1 MSETP
6 STGLVGEASMIVGD
20 ADTAVAMGSGDLL
33 VLASPRVAA
42 LSEEAAVAAVAMQID
57 AASTTVGTSLALDH
71 LAPSAV
77 GTAVTATARL
87 DAVDGRA
94 LVFSIDVVSGDTV
107 VARVRHERIIVD
119 RDRFLRHPA
128 LRSDRSA

>member
-1 MSETP
+1 MSATV
-6 STGLVGEASMIVGD
+6 STGLLGEASMIVGD
-20 ADTAVAMGSGDLL
+20 ADTAVAMGSGDLP
-33 VLASPRVAA
+33 VLATPRVAA
-42 LSEEAAVAAVAMQID
+42 LSEEAAMAAVAVHLN

-77 GTAVTATARL
+77 GAPVTATARL

-94 LVFSIDVVSGDTV
+94 LVFSIRVVSGDTV
-107 VARVRHERIIVD
+107 VASVRHERIIVE

-128 LRSDRSA
+128 LSPYLES